1 MHYKSGITS
10 WKSPNSDEFVT
21 RKEYSKLAK
30 RAGVCK
36 LTIPNYLISLGYFHD
51 KYNYYRLKDKIVL
64 EHIANDSIIKT
75 T

>member
-1 MHYKSGITS
+1 MHFKSGITS

-36 LTIPNYLISLGYFHD
+36 MTTPKYLFSLGYYHD
-51 KYNYYRLKDKIVL
+51 HYNYYRLKDRIFL
-64 EHIANDSIIKT
+64 GSIKE
-75 T
+75 